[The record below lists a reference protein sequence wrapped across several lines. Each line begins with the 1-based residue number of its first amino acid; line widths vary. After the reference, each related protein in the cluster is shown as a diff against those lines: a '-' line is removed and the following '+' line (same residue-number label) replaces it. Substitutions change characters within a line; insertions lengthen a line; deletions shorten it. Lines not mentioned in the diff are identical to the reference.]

1 MAERAEA
8 AVLVGPRRFEFQE
21 FGLPDVGPE
30 EGVLRVE
37 AAGLC
42 GTDHE
47 QYAGHLAGTPWDV
60 TPIIPGHEIMGW
72 IDRVGPAAAQR
83 WGVKEGDRVVVEAI
97 IPCGHCF
104 QCAIG
109 STTLCESGRGY
120 GLYTS
125 TKVAPAL
132 WGGYASHM
140 YLHPKAVLHKVPA
153 GIPTDVLSLFN
164 PLSNAVR
171 WAYEA
176 PNLRIGE
183 TIVIEGPG
191 QRGLLSVV
199 AAREAGAG
207 TVIITGTAQ
216 DTHRLALARELGAD
230 HTIDVSRENPVERV
244 KEITGGRKA
253 DVVLEVSAGA
263 TQPVVDAVDMVRRG
277 GRIVLAGLK
286 SFKPVAGLVTDKIVI
301 NEIQMIGVLSAG
313 WTSIEKALDILKRR
327 GKDLEPLCTHMF
339 PLGEADKAVRALG
352 REYDDGC
359 EVVHVALEMDKP
371 N

>member
-1 MAERAEA
+1 MAEHADA
-8 AVLVGPRRFEFQE
+8 AVLLAPRRFEIQE
-21 FGLPDVGPE
+21 FDIPEIGPE

-42 GTDHE
+42 GTDYE
-47 QYAGHLAGTPWDV
+47 QYAGHLKGTPWDI

-72 IDRVGPAAAQR
+72 IDRVGAIAAKR
-83 WGVKEGDRVVVEAI
+83 WGVKEGDRVAVEAI

-109 STTLCESGRGY
+109 STTLCESNRGY
-120 GLYTS
+120 GLYTATS
-125 TKVAPAL
+125 VAPGL

-140 YLHPKAVLHKVPA
+140 YLHPKAVIHKVDPS
-153 GIPTDVLSLFN
+153 IPTDILTLFN

-176 PNLRIGE
+176 PNLKIGE

-207 TVIITGTAQ
+207 TVIVTGTSQ
-216 DTHRLALARELGAD
+216 DQHRLALARELGAD
-230 HTIDVSRENPVERV
+230 HVIDVSKENPVERV
-244 KEITGGRKA
+244 LQITGGKKA
-253 DVVLEVSAGA
+253 DVVLDVSAGA

-277 GRIVLAGLK
+277 GKVVLAGLK
-286 SFKPVAGLVTDKIVI
+286 SFKPVGNLITDKLVI
-301 NEIQMIGVLSAG
+301 NEIQLIGVLSAG
-313 WTSIEKALDILKRR
+313 WSSIEKALDILKRR
-327 GKDLEPLCTHMF
+327 GPELKSLCTHMF
-339 PLGEADKAVRALG
+339 PLEDTDKAVRALG
-352 REYDDGC
+352 REYDDGR
-359 EVVHVALEMDKP
+359 EVVHVGLEMKKP
-371 N
+371 H

>member
-8 AVLVGPRRFEFQE
+8 AVLIAPRRFEFQDFAIPE
-21 FGLPDVGPE
+21 TGPE
-30 EGVLRVE
+30 DGVLRVE

-42 GTDHE
+42 GTDYE

-72 IDRVGPAAAQR
+72 IERVGPAAAKR
-83 WGVKEGDRVVVEAI
+83 WGVKEGDRVAVEAI

-104 QCAIG
+104 QCAVG
-109 STTLCESGRGY
+109 STTLCESNRGY

-125 TKVAPAL
+125 TEVAPGL

-140 YLHPKAVLHKVPA
+140 YLHPKAVIHKVPA
-153 GIPTDVLSLFN
+153 GIPTDILTLFN

-176 PNLRIGE
+176 PNLKVGE

-191 QRGLLSVV
+191 QRGLLAVV

-207 TVIITGTAQ
+207 KVIVTGTAK
-216 DTHRLALARELGAD
+216 DRHRLALAGALGAD
-230 HTIDVSRENPVERV
+230 HVIDVDAENSVERV
-244 KEITGGRKA
+244 CEITGGRKA

-277 GRIVLAGLK
+277 GKVVLAGLK

-301 NEIQMIGVLSAG
+301 NEIQLLGVLSAG
-313 WTSIEKALDILKRR
+313 WSSIEKALDILERR
-327 GKDLEPLCTHMF
+327 GPELKALCTHMF
-339 PLGEADKAVRALG
+339 PLSEADRAVRALG
-352 REYDDGC
+352 RELDDGR
-359 EVVHVALEMDKP
+359 EVVHVGLKMDKP
-371 N
+371 H